1 MKILVLTWEFPPR
14 LVGGIARHCAELYPE
29 IVAMGHEVHVVTVA
43 YGKEPPYKIVDGIHV
58 HRVDDPG
65 SPRPFVTWVSDL
77 NVNLLECGRRLLAIH
92 RFDLVHAHDWL
103 VAAAAIALQTT
114 YQLPLVAT
122 IHATEH
128 GRHNGIHSRESAEIH
143 SQDRLLAVAAN
154 ETIVC
159 SSYMQQEVM
168 TILGRDRSHVVYNG
182 INAEKKQRPQDFD
195 FWQLRRN
202 YAADHEKII
211 YYVGRM
217 TPEKGIFI
225 LLEAAANVLWEMCG
239 NVKLVFVGSGKTEEL
254 KSRAQELGLWDKCY
268 FTGFMSDRELD
279 RFQTITDCAVFPS
292 LYEPFGIVAL
302 ESFASHVPV
311 VVSDAGGLPEV
322 VRHGYTG
329 IVTWKNN
336 PESLAWG
343 ILEVLR
349 NPSYAKWLTD
359 NAYSELGHRF
369 NWQMIATQTLAVY
382 ELALENKP

>member
-1 MKILVLTWEFPPR
+1 
-14 LVGGIARHCAELYPE
+14 
-29 IVAMGHEVHVVTVA
+29 
-43 YGKEPPYKIVDGIHV
+43 
-58 HRVDDPG
+58 
-65 SPRPFVTWVSDL
+65 
-77 NVNLLECGRRLLAIH
+77 
-92 RFDLVHAHDWL
+92 
-103 VAAAAIALQTT
+103 
-114 YQLPLVAT
+114 
-122 IHATEH
+122 
-128 GRHNGIHSRESAEIH
+128 
-143 SQDRLLAVAAN
+143 
-154 ETIVC
+154 
-159 SSYMQQEVM
+159 
-168 TILGRDRSHVVYNG
+168 
-182 INAEKKQRPQDFD
+182 
-195 FWQLRRN
+195 
-202 YAADHEKII
+202 
-211 YYVGRM
+211 
-217 TPEKGIFI
+217 

-268 FTGFMSDRELD
+268 FTGFMSDQDLD

-369 NWQMIATQTLAVY
+369 NWQTIAVQTLAVY